1 MKEIGGYIEFERYH
15 KEMLHEEAIA
25 LNCGRNCLG
34 YILMARNISRIWL
47 PKFLCESV
55 KGVCD
60 KANVQVRE
68 YSINQEFMPILD
80 DNESDW
86 VYIVN
91 YYGQLSD
98 SKIER
103 LVEKY
108 RGKVILDYSQ
118 AYFQMPIKGV
128 DTIYTC
134 RKYFGVTDGAFL
146 YTNQNIGLE
155 LPIDESFRR
164 VNFLMGRFE
173 RTAQEFYDQYKENN
187 ELFKNEPLKR
197 MSKLTDN
204 LLRGIDYEEVKR
216 IRNENFMYLHRK
228 LENKNQLNI
237 NIYDG
242 PFMYPLYVEHGSEIR
257 RKLWEHKIYI
267 PILWPN
273 VLDECQKT
281 ELEYQ
286 MSDNILPL
294 PVDQRYS
301 LCDMESIIDI
311 LGLYIG

>member
-15 KEMLHEEAIA
+15 QEMLHEEAIA
-25 LNCGRNCLG
+25 LNCGRNCLT
-34 YILMARNISRIWL
+34 YILLARNISRIWL

-60 KANVQVRE
+60 KVNVQVRE

-98 SKIER
+98 SEIER

-146 YTNQNIGLE
+146 YTNQLIGLE
-155 LPIDESFRR
+155 LPIDESFHR

-187 ELFKNEPLKR
+187 ELFRNEPIKR

-204 LLRGIDYEEVKR
+204 FLRGIDYE
-216 IRNENFMYLHRK
+216 
-228 LENKNQLNI
+228 
-237 NIYDG
+237 YD
-242 PFMYPLYVEHGSEIR
+242 
-257 RKLWEHKIYI
+257 
-267 PILWPN
+267 
-273 VLDECQKT
+273 
-281 ELEYQ
+281 
-286 MSDNILPL
+286 
-294 PVDQRYS
+294 
-301 LCDMESIIDI
+301 ESKHQFV
-311 LGLYIG
+311 